1 MGRNRFPLPVAMSLE
16 VLLVRPRGF
25 CAGVD
30 RAIDIVDLCL
40 QRFGAPVYVRKE
52 IVHNK
57 AVVQRF
63 RERGVVFV
71 DELDQV
77 PDGSLCVFSAH
88 GVSPAVFED
97 ARARG
102 LEVIDATCPLVTK
115 VHNEVRRNVK
125 QEDSTVVLIGHDGHE
140 EVEGTMGQAPDRVV
154 LVQSVDEVADLDF
167 ERDTP
172 LSYVTQTTLSVDE
185 TRGIIDALRD
195 RFPWIEGPAKD
206 DICYATQNRQDAVK
220 HLVDAEG
227 IDLLLVIGS
236 ANSSNSKRL
245 VEVARDRGVEGHLV
259 DGPDDLDGS
268 WVEGK
273 SRVGVTAG
281 ASAPEDLVQG
291 VAGRLR
297 ELGATVRDAVVTEEN
312 VTFALPPQL
321 RRPAGSGASD

>member
-1 MGRNRFPLPVAMSLE
+1 MSLE
-16 VLLVRPRGF
+16 ALLVQPRGF

-115 VHNEVRRNVK
+115 VHNEVRRNVR

-140 EVEGTMGQAPDRVV
+140 EVEGTMGQAPERVV
-154 LVQSVDEVADLDF
+154 LVQSVDDVADLDF
-167 ERDTP
+167 DRGTP

-185 TRGIIDALRD
+185 TKGIIDALRD

-220 HLVDAEG
+220 HLVDVEG

-236 ANSSNSKRL
+236 TNSSNSKRL

-259 DGPDDLDGS
+259 DGPDDLDAS

>member
-40 QRFGAPVYVRKE
+40 QRFGAPGYVRKE
-52 IVHNK
+52 IVPNK
-57 AVVQRF
+57 AVVPRF